1 MFFLAVQHNDLLGG
15 TREKQTS
22 IASSHEMAKAVS
34 VLSLTR
40 PEVRHPAMQSF
51 RTTGERVIATVKT
64 APAQSPGQIFPS
76 RIGAPE
82 ETSTAVV
89 SVVVIFFFE
98 VADMRFV
105 GHHVI
110 ATVWGVT

>member
-1 MFFLAVQHNDLLGG
+1 
-15 TREKQTS
+15 
-22 IASSHEMAKAVS
+22 MAKAVS

-40 PEVRHPAMQSF
+40 PQVRQPAVQQSF

-64 APAQSPGQIFPS
+64 APAQSPGQLFPS

-82 ETSTAVV
+82 ETSTSVV
-89 SVVVIFFFE
+89 SVFVVFVCSFFE

-105 GHHVI
+105 GHQVI